1 VPKGNGVMKD
11 AILAWYVNG
20 ETGIS
25 SKAMAAVFSG
35 IEPVNRWFGNHPSD
49 PSDFNRC
56 LKLLNAVPEARNHMD
71 KVAKLSDVWAKLVD
85 RWDEVKKCFLDE
97 VGYDWCKAKEAPKT
111 YALMKEIGC

>member
-1 VPKGNGVMKD
+1 MKD
-11 AILAWYVNG
+11 AILDWYANG

-25 SKAMAAVFSG
+25 SKAMASALVD
-35 IEPVNRWFGNHPSD
+35 IIPTNQWAKFGNHPSD

-71 KVAKLSDVWAKLVD
+71 KVAKLSDVWARLVD
-85 RWDEVKKCFLDE
+85 RWDELEKCFLDE